1 MSSFK
6 TILVEAETIIGKLK
20 DDMKTKLKRAALTSS
35 RLTEYVRLLL
45 ELGEPADQLQIQF
58 LDWQKARL
66 ITAMKECK
74 LEGDEE
80 RKWSTKSFV
89 VEMNRVF
96 VDEFVEVCRQHAVM
110 FPQVRDLSSSFAKH
124 IVEFSKFTFTS
135 YFDDI
140 RKHLLSISSPDDDE
154 KEGDETAKSKSA
166 TFFVTLSESL
176 EILRNS
182 IQPAHLMVPQA
193 RLNDRVAEITEGAVR
208 IFSFVAHSHSLISP
222 RTNSPLFAQKRS
234 CVIKSI

>member
-1 MSSFK
+1 MTASDVLKQHLHVSSFK

-20 DDMKTKLKRAALTSS
+20 DDMKTKLKRVKLTSS

-45 ELGEPADQLQIQF
+45 QLGEPADQLQIQF

-66 ITAMKECK
+66 MNAMKECNK
-74 LEGDEE
+74 SIMKDEKK
-80 RKWSTKSFV
+80 RSSTKSFV
-89 VEMNRVF
+89 EEMNKVF

-124 IVEFSKFTFTS
+124 IVDFSKFTFAS
-135 YFDDI
+135 YFETI
-140 RKHLLSISSPDDDE
+140 RKHLLSVSPDDDE
-154 KEGDETAKSKSA
+154 KDDETKRKSA
-166 TFFVTLSESL
+166 TFFVSLSESL

-193 RLNDRVAEITEGAVR
+193 RLNDRVAEITERAVR
-208 IFSFVAHSHSLISP
+208 GVGVRECYSLI
-222 RTNSPLFAQKRS
+222 
-234 CVIKSI
+234 